1 MIDIKSFSKPKK
13 SGNGSGGGSS
23 VTYISGIASEA
34 DHATRADKA
43 KKAEVAEQANVAN
56 RATSAQTANYAS
68 KAGEVDIE
76 SETLQKFLRKDDP
89 AEGEENVAEEV
100 RRKVDFK
107 KAATFEAA
115 ADMLKGFTAHEL
127 AAFLKG
133 FTIAK
138 QFGIDEYGDAILN
151 TINSLRYDNA
161 AQQGFS
167 IEKEDPNRGEYH
179 QYITNLTVWGKMTMN
194 ELEVMK
200 RTYAGGTLY
209 LSPAGGK
216 LAKVVPVY
224 WDDEKSGWKETAS
237 DAAAVGWKC
246 YLLADDGTAATE
258 NLWREGD
265 QVRCQTMGRIA
276 AGGIGQGSAT
286 NKSYWRTI

>member
-13 SGNGSGGGSS
+13 SGNASGGGSS

-100 RRKVDFK
+100 RRKVTFRKD
-107 KAATFEAA
+107 ATFEQSAVFKEA
-115 ADMLKGFTAHEL
+115 ADMLKEFTAHEL

-133 FTIAK
+133 FTIAN

-151 TINSLRYDNA
+151 TINSLGYDNA
-161 AQQGFS
+161 AEQG
-167 IEKEDPNRGEYH
+167 
-179 QYITNLTVWGKMTMN
+179 
-194 ELEVMK
+194 
-200 RTYAGGTLY
+200 
-209 LSPAGGK
+209 
-216 LAKVVPVY
+216 
-224 WDDEKSGWKETAS
+224 
-237 DAAAVGWKC
+237 
-246 YLLADDGTAATE
+246 
-258 NLWREGD
+258 
-265 QVRCQTMGRIA
+265 
-276 AGGIGQGSAT
+276 
-286 NKSYWRTI
+286 